1 MASLA
6 DIRAKLAQMEP
17 KKNGE
22 GVKGDGS
29 IYPFWNI
36 EEGQTA
42 SVRFLPDADPTNT
55 FFWVERKMIK
65 LTFPGVKGGQ
75 NKPVTIQ
82 VPCGEMWG
90 DVCPV
95 LTEVRPWFK
104 ANDPALEELGRKYW
118 MKRSYIFQ
126 GLVVDNPLKEEA
138 IENPIRRF
146 IISPQLFNIIKSAL
160 MSPDMEH
167 LPTDYANGTDFRIAK
182 TTKGQYADYTTSN
195 WARRDRAL
203 TADELEMID
212 THSLYTLTD
221 FLPARPTADHYRAIA
236 EMFEASVA
244 GELYDLDRWGAYYKP
259 YGVDAP
265 KNESGTQA
273 PSAPAQAP
281 SAAKPMA
288 QPAADPDEG
297 IEDIVHATPSAP
309 APTAGKRT
317 AEDILSMVRAR
328 KPQ

>member
-6 DIRAKLAQMEP
+6 EIRAKLAQMEP

-22 GVKGDGS
+22 GFKSDGS

-42 SVRFLPDADPTNT
+42 TVRFLPDADPNNV
-55 FFWVERKMIK
+55 FFWAERKMIK

-75 NKPVTIQ
+75 NKPVTVQ

-90 DVCPV
+90 DNCPV

-104 ANDPALEELGRKYW
+104 AGDPALEELGRKYW

-126 GLVVDNPLKEEA
+126 GLVVDNPLKEEG

-167 LPTDYANGTDFRIAK
+167 SPTDYSNGTDFRISK

-203 TADELEMID
+203 NETELEAID
-212 THSLYTLTD
+212 THKLYTLSE
-221 FLPARPTADHYRAIA
+221 FLPARPTAEHYTAIG

-244 GELYDLDRWGAYYKP
+244 GELYDVDRWGSFYKP
-259 YGVDAP
+259 YGIDAP
-265 KNESGTQA
+265 QGDTKTQST
-273 PSAPAQAP
+273 SAPAQVKAP
-281 SAAKPMA
+281 AV
-288 QPAADPDEG
+288 DPDAD
-297 IEDIVHATPSAP
+297 IDDIVNTSAP
-309 APTAGKRT
+309 VATTAAPAGEAGKKS
-317 AEDILSMVRAR
+317 ADDILAMIRNR
-328 KPQ
+328 PKQ